1 MKSLLL
7 LIAVVLL
14 PVVFSENCPNPQ
26 DVPVMDER
34 TNKYTGA
41 LVYQVKPLNP
51 VKSLTTHSPIYVK
64 NMETR
69 YLKCNLS

>member
-1 MKSLLL
+1 MKSLL

-41 LVYQVKPLNP
+41 LVYQVKPLNLI
-51 VKSLTTHSPIYVK
+51 KCLITDGPIYVK
-64 NMETR
+64 KYGNKM
-69 YLKCNLS
+69 LQM